1 MAAPSALDTLIDLAH
16 RETDD
21 AARRLG
27 EALRA
32 DEEAR
37 QKLDLLQQYR
47 DDYATRCQAS
57 LTQGISATHFVNFQG
72 FMQKLDCAI
81 AGQQKV
87 VVDTQERVAQARTA
101 WQRSEQKKMSFV
113 TLADRADQAAT
124 RREQQREQKQN
135 DEFAARRTL
144 HKPRPS

>member
-1 MAAPSALDTLIDLAH
+1 MATPSALDTLIDLAQ

-21 AARRLG
+21 AAQCLG
-27 EALRA
+27 EALRSG
-32 DEEAR
+32 EEAR

-47 DDYATRCQAS
+47 DDYNNRCLSS
-57 LTQGISATHFVNFQG
+57 LSQGISTTHFMNFQA

-87 VVDTQERVAQARTA
+87 VDDAQYRIAEARAA
-101 WQRSEQKKMSFV
+101 WQRCEQKKMSFV
-113 TLADRADQAAT
+113 TLAERAEQTAAQ
-124 RREQQREQKQN
+124 RELRREQKQN

-144 HKPRPS
+144 HKPTAF